1 MRKKTLDGS
10 EREALVREPRRRHR
24 QHAAHGG
31 GQRAGR
37 GVAGR
42 GRGRGHRG
50 RARAAPA
57 PPYGRG
63 HAGDAFTITG
73 SLPCHAAHTSGSVA
87 GVNAHGGP
95 GRRGVLRRQG

>member
-1 MRKKTLDGS
+1 
-10 EREALVREPRRRHR
+10 
-24 QHAAHGG
+24 
-31 GQRAGR
+31 
-37 GVAGR
+37 VAGR
-42 GRGRGHRG
+42 RRGRGHRG
-50 RARAAPA
+50 RARAAPT

-73 SLPCHAAHTSGSVA
+73 SLPRHAVHTSGSVAA